1 MAVRPVS
8 EVLRQNLAGFTP
20 AERKV
25 ARELLAD
32 YPRAGLETV
41 ARLAQRADVSAPSVV
56 RLVTKLGYNG
66 FPDFQ
71 EHLRQEV
78 AARSKSALAQYTD
91 LPPHPPD
98 DSPPHGGVLA
108 RAEEVLT
115 VGIRQTFEAVPPDRL
130 VAAVNLICDPA
141 RRVFTIGGRFSGH
154 AAGYL
159 NAHLQLLRPT
169 SAAVPGEAMDRAALL
184 LDIGRRDVVIAYDFR
199 RYQHDIVAFGLA
211 AQGQGA
217 ALIVFTDP
225 WLSPLAVNADVV
237 FPCTVTAPSPFDSL
251 SPALAMT
258 EALIAA
264 VIDRLGDTSRRR
276 IERFES
282 LQRDLTPQTD
292 SGDSP

>member
-1 MAVRPVS
+1 MVARAVS
-8 EVLRQNLAGFTP
+8 EVLRHNLGGFTP

-41 ARLAQRADVSAPSVV
+41 ARLAQRAGVSPPSVI
-56 RLVTKLGYNG
+56 RLVTKLGYSG

-78 AARSKSALAQYTD
+78 AARSTSALAQYPE
-91 LPPHPPD
+91 LPSRPAG
-98 DSPPHGGVLA
+98 DSPADRGVLA
-108 RAEEVLT
+108 RAQDVLT
-115 VGIRQTFEAVPPDRL
+115 AGIRQTFEAVPPDRL

-141 RRVFTIGGRFSGH
+141 RRVFTIGGRFSGYF
-154 AAGYL
+154 AGYL
-159 NAHLQLLRPT
+159 NAHLQLLRAT
-169 SAAVPGEAMDRAALL
+169 STTVPSEAMDRTALL

-199 RYQHDIVAFGLA
+199 RYQHDTVAFGRA
-211 AQGQGA
+211 AQSQGA

-251 SPALAMT
+251 SPALALT

-264 VIDRLGDTSRRR
+264 VTDCLGDTSRRR

-282 LQRDLTPQTD
+282 LQRDLGPQTE
-292 SGDSP
+292 SGDNA

>member
-1 MAVRPVS
+1 MVDRAVS
-8 EVLRQNLAGFTP
+8 EVLRQHLAGFTP
-20 AERKV
+20 VERKV

-41 ARLAQRADVSAPSVV
+41 AKLAQRADVSPPSVV

-91 LPPHPPD
+91 LPPRPPGD
-98 DSPPHGGVLA
+98 TPADRDALA

-115 VGIRQTFEAVPPDRL
+115 TGIRQTFDAVPPDRL
-130 VAAVNLICDPA
+130 AAAVNLICDPA
-141 RRVFTIGGRFSGH
+141 RRVYTIGGRFSGH

-159 NAHLQLLRPT
+159 NAHLQLLRAT
-169 SAAVPGEAMDRAALL
+169 SAVVPGEAMDRAALL
-184 LDIGRRDVVIAYDFR
+184 LDIGRRDVVVAYDFR
-199 RYQHDIVAFGLA
+199 RYQHDTIAFGRA

-225 WLSPLAVNADVV
+225 WLSPLAVDADVV

-251 SPALAMT
+251 SPAVALT

-264 VIDRLGDTSRRR
+264 VTDCLGDTSRRR
-276 IERFES
+276 IERFEA
-282 LQRDLTPQTD
+282 LQRDLAPQTESSD
-292 SGDSP
+292 

>member
-1 MAVRPVS
+1 MVSRAVS

-41 ARLAQRADVSAPSVV
+41 ARLAQRAHVSPPSVV
-56 RLVTKLGYNG
+56 RLVTKLGYSG

-78 AARSKSALAQYTD
+78 AARSKSALAQYPD
-91 LPPHPPD
+91 VPPTGDTPAD
-98 DSPPHGGVLA
+98 RGALA
-108 RAEEVLT
+108 RTEEVIT
-115 VGIRQTFEAVPPDRL
+115 AGIRQTFEAVPADRL
-130 VAAVNLICDPA
+130 AAAVNLICDPA

-159 NAHLQLLRPT
+159 NAHLQLLRAT
-169 SAAVPGEAMDRAALL
+169 SAAVPTEAMDRAARL

-199 RYQHDIVAFGLA
+199 RYQHDTVAFGQT
-211 AQGQGA
+211 AQKQGA

-251 SPALAMT
+251 SPALALT

-264 VIDRLGDTSRRR
+264 VTDCLGDASRRR

-282 LQRDLTPQTD
+282 LQRDLAPQTEIR
-292 SGDSP
+292 

>member
-1 MAVRPVS
+1 MVSGPVS
-8 EVLRQNLAGFTP
+8 EVMRQNLAGFTP

-41 ARLAQRADVSAPSVV
+41 ARLAQRADVSPPSVV
-56 RLVTKLGYNG
+56 RLVTKLGYSG

-78 AARSKSALAQYTD
+78 AARSKSALAQYID
-91 LPPHPPD
+91 IPPQSPG
-98 DSPPHGGVLA
+98 DSPADRGALA
-108 RAEEVLT
+108 RTENVITA
-115 VGIRQTFEAVPPDRL
+115 GIRQTFEAVPPDRL
-130 VAAVNLICDPA
+130 AAAVTMICDPA
-141 RRVFTIGGRFSGH
+141 CRVFTIGGRFSGH

-159 NAHLQLLRPT
+159 NAHLQLLRAT
-169 SAAVPGEAMDRAALL
+169 SAAVPTEAMDRAALL

-199 RYQHDIVAFGLA
+199 RYQHDTVAFGRA
-211 AQGQGA
+211 AQSQGA

-225 WLSPLAVNADVV
+225 WLSPLAVTADVV

-251 SPALAMT
+251 SPALALT

-264 VIDRLGDTSRRR
+264 VTDCLGDASRRR

-282 LQRDLTPQTD
+282 LQRDLAPQTESAD
-292 SGDSP
+292 G

>member
-1 MAVRPVS
+1 MVARPVS

-41 ARLAQRADVSAPSVV
+41 ARLAQRAKVSPPSVI
-56 RLVTKLGYNG
+56 RLVTKLGYGG

-78 AARSKSALAQYTD
+78 AARSTSALAQYTE
-91 LPPHPPD
+91 LPPRPPSGSSGD
-98 DSPPHGGVLA
+98 RGVLA

-115 VGIRQTFEAVPPDRL
+115 AGIHQTFETLPPDRL
-130 VAAVNLICDPA
+130 VAAVNLICDPV
-141 RRVFTIGGRFSGH
+141 RRVFTLGGRFSGH

-159 NAHLQLLRPT
+159 NAHLQLLRPR
-169 SAAVPGEAMDRAALL
+169 SAQVPGEAMERAALL

-199 RYQHDIVAFGLA
+199 RYQPDTVSFGQA
-211 AQGQGA
+211 AREQGA

-237 FPCTVTAPSPFDSL
+237 LPCTVAAPSPFDTL
-251 SPALAMT
+251 SPALALT

-264 VIDRLGDTSRRR
+264 VTERLGDESRRR

-282 LQRDLTPQTD
+282 IQRDFAAQAETGT
-292 SGDSP
+292 GG